1 MPRSGLIDC
10 YDIDDMKARL
20 ITTDTSASL
29 VYGQILKNVGIQ
41 EMNLE
46 VVMTESE
53 SYGDGQVLD
62 QFARAKLVQG
72 SFKNA
77 WVTHDFLAA
86 VLAGQSRQSGSSPN
100 EKLETA
106 FGSVNLPFFE
116 LDFQCKYVGPIGS
129 LAGDAHEI
137 IHKCKMTKWS
147 LGKKSESRQEISGE
161 FKGIPLINKEA
172 GWNFPRCFTLVE
184 NETAS
189 VLTPGAADV
198 TAPTISS
205 FTPTAAATT
214 VPVANPLT
222 WTFSEALDPT
232 SVSEEHFLLAT
243 SAGVYVTFS
252 SVTLNAAGTVVTAVP
267 SSNLTA
273 TTGYRWTVT
282 RGVRDKAGNRL
293 AASNTNTFTTV

>member
-1 MPRSGLIDC
+1 MPRSGLLDC
-10 YDIDDMKARL
+10 YDIDDMKARM

-41 EMNLE
+41 EMSLE

-62 QFARAKLVQG
+62 QFSRAKLVQG

-189 VLTPGAADV
+189 ILTPGAADV

-205 FTPTAAATT
+205 FTPTAAQAS
-214 VPVANPLT
+214 VPVASSLT

-232 SVSEEHFLLAT
+232 SVNEEHFLLAT
-243 SAGVYVTFS
+243 AAGVYVTFAS
-252 SVTLNAAGTVVTAVP
+252 ISLNAAGTVVTAVP
-267 SSNLTA
+267 ASNLTA
-273 TTGYRWTVT
+273 STQHRWTVT
-282 RGVRDKAGNRL
+282 RGVRDRAGNRL
-293 AASNTNTFTTV
+293 AAAQTNTFTTV